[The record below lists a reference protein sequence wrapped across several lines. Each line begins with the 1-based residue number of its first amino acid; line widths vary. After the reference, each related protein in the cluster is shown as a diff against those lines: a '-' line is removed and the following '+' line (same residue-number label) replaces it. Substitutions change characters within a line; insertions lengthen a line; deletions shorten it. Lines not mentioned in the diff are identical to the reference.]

1 MQAAY
6 PKFQPPTCNIFDPT
20 AKCERV
26 NGKNAAL
33 LFMALYLIA
42 LGSAGV
48 KASLPTHG
56 ADQFDEKDP
65 KETTQMSSYFNWLLL
80 MVSIGGSVSITL
92 IVWVQDNKGWN
103 WGFFIST
110 IAIFMGIIVFS
121 GGLPQYRIHVTKGN
135 SPMTEL
141 IQVSIHKD
149 ICIQVYLSLKQSMIL
164 KCSKTLILYRDL

>member
-6 PKFQPPTCNIFDPT
+6 PKLQPPTCNIFDPT

-26 NGKNAAL
+26 SGGNAVL
-33 LFMALYLIA
+33 LFMALYLLA

-65 KETTQMSSYFNWLLL
+65 KETKQMSRYFNCVLL
-80 MVSIGGSVSITL
+80 MVCIGGSVSLTI

-103 WGFFIST
+103 WGFFMST
-110 IAIFMGIIVFS
+110 VAIFIGIIVFI
-121 GGLPQYRIHVTKGN
+121 GGLPQYRVHVTKGN
-135 SPMTEL
+135 GPITEL
-141 IQVSIHKD
+141 IQVSIH
-149 ICIQVYLSLKQSMIL
+149 
-164 KCSKTLILYRDL
+164 R